1 MLDAIW
7 FGLLFCG
14 VLCALCTGRGE
25 ELSAGLL
32 EGAGKGVELTLSLLG
47 SLCAWTGF
55 LHIAQDS
62 GLSGKLAKALSP
74 VIVRLFPD
82 YREDR
87 EVQGKIA
94 MNLAANFLGLGNAAT
109 PMGINAVCA
118 LDDGAE
124 RANTDMIMAL
134 VLSSSSLQL
143 LPGTVIAMRVARGAA
158 APVSFLPA
166 NIIATVASTVIGISL
181 VKILSAA
188 GRRRA
193 SEKAS
198 KKNNNRGIA
207 RKKSG
212 EKSFMRGSAGKKA

>member
-109 PMGINAVCA
+109 PLGLSAMEAMSRRWKGESPSRGMVLFVVMNTASFQLVPVTLTALRAAYGSAQPFGVLPQVWAVSLLGLGACVAVCK
-118 LDDGAE
+118 LWE
-124 RANTDMIMAL
+124 RAH
-134 VLSSSSLQL
+134 
-143 LPGTVIAMRVARGAA
+143 PGEG
-158 APVSFLPA
+158 L
-166 NIIATVASTVIGISL
+166 G
-181 VKILSAA
+181 
-188 GRRRA
+188 
-193 SEKAS
+193 
-198 KKNNNRGIA
+198 
-207 RKKSG
+207 
-212 EKSFMRGSAGKKA
+212 